1 MSLFDDERF
10 QWRET
15 YFVLFQNEKRPKL
28 EAVVR
33 LLRGLN
39 PRCVIEASQSDEKGR
54 LEQLTILSPDDY
66 AAIDISYIYGED
78 VIAQVDEIAGELR
91 ETRDFDVEKL
101 TKLATADA
109 RFDVMHFEQ
118 LADAEE
124 EDELLDPSALLAA
137 LESLADL
144 TDGVAV
150 DPQSGSIL

>member
-33 LLRGLN
+33 LLKGLN
-39 PRCVIEASQSDEKGR
+39 PRCSIESSQSDEIGR
-54 LEQLTILSPDDY
+54 LEQLTVLSPDDY

-78 VIAQVDEIAGELR
+78 IIAQVDELAGELR

-118 LADAEE
+118 MADAEE

-137 LESLADL
+137 LEALADL

>member
-15 YFVLFQNEKRPKL
+15 YFVLFQHAKRPKL
-28 EAVVR
+28 DAVVR

-39 PRCVIEASQSDEKGR
+39 PRCVIEASQADEQGR
-54 LEQLTILSPDDY
+54 LENLTLLSPDDY
-66 AAIDISYIYGED
+66 AAIDISYMAGED
-78 VIAQVDEIAGELR
+78 VTTQVDELAGELR
-91 ETRDFDVEKL
+91 ETHDFDVEKL

-118 LADAEE
+118 LADADE

-137 LESLADL
+137 LEALADL
-144 TDGVAV
+144 TEGVSV
-150 DPQSGSIL
+150 DPQSGSLL